1 LTTSLRPPALPSRG
15 LCGRRATWR
24 PTNRRREGGSM
35 DVVVAAVILALAAL
49 SFVWLRLV
57 EKA

>member
-1 LTTSLRPPALPSRG
+1 V
-15 LCGRRATWR
+15 
-24 PTNRRREGGSM
+24 NGGSM